1 MAEDKKLFLLDAY
14 ALIFRAYYSFISNP
28 RISSKGQNTSAM
40 FGFTNT
46 LWELLRKENPTH
58 IAVVF
63 DPPGDKSIRTD
74 QYALYKANR
83 DATPEDIKKSVPW
96 IKAIIEGF
104 RIPTIEIPGYEADDT
119 IGTLAKKAAREGYT
133 VYMMTPD
140 KDYGQL
146 VEDKI
151 FMYKPGR
158 GGSDVEIL
166 GPKEICEKYG
176 IERPEQVID
185 ILGLMGDAVDNI
197 PGIPGVGEKTAM
209 KFVQAYGSVEGLYD
223 HTDELKGKMQE
234 KVIAG
239 KESAYMSKMLATII
253 LDVPV
258 ELNEKDLI
266 REEPN
271 IEKLV
276 EIFTELEF
284 RTLSK
289 RILGEEI
296 VVNRNSD
303 SQLDLFGINEAPSS
317 EQIPQSDLKSIENS
331 DAKYTLIESS
341 AERKQLIKSIS
352 EQSSVCFDTETTGID
367 PLTAELVGMSFCFKP
382 GEAFYVPIPE
392 SKDEARKV
400 TEEFRS
406 FFENEKIEKVG
417 QNLKYDLEIMRQYDI
432 IVKGELYDTMI
443 AHYLLQPDQKHNMD
457 EMSEYYLGY
466 RPVSIETLIG
476 PKGKNQGSMRDVP
489 LDQIT
494 KYASE
499 DADITLQLK
508 YALDKDLDKD
518 HLVKL
523 FREMECPLIHVLTNM
538 EVEGINLDVEALKLM
553 SVELETDLISL
564 RDKINGHAGV
574 DFNMDSP
581 KQLGE
586 VLFDQLKID
595 DNAKKTKTGQ
605 YQTNEDTLQKI
616 ADKHEI
622 IPLILDY
629 RSIRKLKSTYVDSL
643 PEMVNPNTGRI
654 HTNYMQTVAA
664 TGRLSSNNPNL
675 QNIPI
680 RTERGREIRK
690 AFIPR
695 NSDFLILAA
704 DYSQVELRI
713 IAAISGDKG
722 MQEAFHLGLDI
733 HAATAA
739 KVFGVE
745 LDAVTRDMRGKA
757 KAVNFGIAYGQ
768 GAFGLSQNLG
778 ISRGEAKEIIDN
790 YFEQFPGLL
799 GYKESSIELA
809 RKKGYAETIL
819 GRRRQ
824 LRDINSKNHVVRSAA
839 ERNAINAPI
848 QGSAADIIKLAMINL
863 NRVFE
868 KENFKSKM
876 LLQVHDELVFD
887 AHRDEVEI
895 ITPIVRME
903 MENAYK
909 LSVPLVVDINTGNNW
924 LEAH

>member
-595 DNAKKTKTGQ
+595 DNAKKNQ
-605 YQTNEDTLQKI
+605 NRAVPNE
-616 ADKHEI
+616 
-622 IPLILDY
+622 
-629 RSIRKLKSTYVDSL
+629 RR
-643 PEMVNPNTGRI
+643 
-654 HTNYMQTVAA
+654 
-664 TGRLSSNNPNL
+664 
-675 QNIPI
+675 
-680 RTERGREIRK
+680 
-690 AFIPR
+690 
-695 NSDFLILAA
+695 
-704 DYSQVELRI
+704 
-713 IAAISGDKG
+713 
-722 MQEAFHLGLDI
+722 
-733 HAATAA
+733 HAA
-739 KVFGVE
+739 K
-745 LDAVTRDMRGKA
+745 
-757 KAVNFGIAYGQ
+757 N
-768 GAFGLSQNLG
+768 
-778 ISRGEAKEIIDN
+778 SRQA
-790 YFEQFPGLL
+790 
-799 GYKESSIELA
+799 
-809 RKKGYAETIL
+809 
-819 GRRRQ
+819 
-824 LRDINSKNHVVRSAA
+824 
-839 ERNAINAPI
+839 
-848 QGSAADIIKLAMINL
+848 
-863 NRVFE
+863 
-868 KENFKSKM
+868 
-876 LLQVHDELVFD
+876 
-887 AHRDEVEI
+887 
-895 ITPIVRME
+895 
-903 MENAYK
+903 
-909 LSVPLVVDINTGNNW
+909 
-924 LEAH
+924 

>member
-1 MAEDKKLFLLDAY
+1 
-14 ALIFRAYYSFISNP
+14 
-28 RISSKGQNTSAM
+28 
-40 FGFTNT
+40 
-46 LWELLRKENPTH
+46 
-58 IAVVF
+58 
-63 DPPGDKSIRTD
+63 
-74 QYALYKANR
+74 
-83 DATPEDIKKSVPW
+83 VPW